1 MRAAHSNLRV
11 DRARLAGVEEPMLA
25 GDQNMLAKTSVY
37 GYRPEEIRWIKR
49 AIFHDERQVSIG
61 RHARHHSLLIVG
73 TMPKLWL
80 KPGFR
85 RRALTHSAPP

>member
-1 MRAAHSNLRV
+1 
-11 DRARLAGVEEPMLA
+11 MLS
-25 GDQNMLAKTSVY
+25 GIK
-37 GYRPEEIRWIKR
+37 IRWPKPVFTQLLIVRDRGVGRIKH